1 MLALSTADDAI
12 RSRHF
17 ESGFSEN
24 EVKKLFQTISKIIT
38 ERDDG
43 LRQLMIKRLK
53 SQGEIGK
60 YI

>member
-1 MLALSTADDAI
+1 MQSEVVTLNLASVK
-12 RSRHF
+12 
-17 ESGFSEN
+17 N

-43 LRQLMIKRLK
+43 LRQLMTKRLK